1 MLVRVYNCEIR
12 MQFCSKLLSS
22 RFICSDRL
30 LLFPFA
36 SYRLDAPMP
45 SSFPPLD
52 RPRTAKGVVRTAF
65 LNRIV
70 QRPQTAAEVQ
80 PFLNREDEAKR
91 RYVAAAAEC
100 HKVTASASK
109 QLILA
114 QRRARAVALR
124 EEYDEHTGKDLVAKL
139 RDVQPATDEEV
150 VDWAKKLNIA
160 MCRKWPQEKGQSTY
174 FKLFRFM
181 DEDQSGLITLYEL
194 EKMTFE
200 LLHLSFP
207 SATMARIWRW
217 VDQLRLMTMDLAVK
231 GTASRCEGHTISR
244 TAPT

>member
-1 MLVRVYNCEIR
+1 
-12 MQFCSKLLSS
+12 
-22 RFICSDRL
+22 
-30 LLFPFA
+30 
-36 SYRLDAPMP
+36 MP

-150 VDWAKKLNIA
+150 VEWAKKLNIA